1 MRNLFLLRHAK
12 SSWDDIS
19 LSDFERPLNSRGT
32 IAARFMGEF
41 MLERGLV
48 PDIVLCSTSKRTRM
62 TLELLI
68 DSSGFES
75 EIVYDDRIYEASVG
89 DLLAVLDDHEAENIL
104 VICHNPGIESLI
116 RHLTG
121 QIEPMPTAALAV
133 LKRSDDAEFQFSL
146 QNVFRPR
153 ELMD

>member
-1 MRNLFLLRHAK
+1 M
-12 SSWDDIS
+12 S
-19 LSDFERPLNSRGT
+19 LSDFDRPLNPRG
-32 IAARFMGEF
+32 IKAARFMGEF
-41 MLERGLV
+41 ISEQTIV

-68 DSSGFES
+68 ESGGFES
-75 EIVYDDRIYEASVG
+75 EIVYDDRIYEASIG
-89 DLLAVLDDHEAENIL
+89 DLLAVLDDHDAESVL

-121 QIEPMPTAALAV
+121 RIEPMPTAALAV
-133 LKRSDDAEFQFSL
+133 LKRIDDAEFQFAL

>member
-1 MRNLFLLRHAK
+1 
-12 SSWDDIS
+12 
-19 LSDFERPLNSRGT
+19 
-32 IAARFMGEF
+32 
-41 MLERGLV
+41 
-48 PDIVLCSTSKRTRM
+48 M